1 MGKSDGYDKNAPWCV
16 RHPRAFVVP
25 PRLRTP
31 PSIAKTRPQ
40 HEASN
45 GDDDNG
51 YDRRVG
57 SVDARRS
64 GDEMSTFPR
73 EVEWDTF
80 PSTILT
86 DRVPP
91 TPRLRRPPPAVR
103 VSAPPS
109 PRARRPRRAS
119 SNSCLRLLFCLLS
132 PLGTGTRLVRVG
144 GELVAIAHTV
154 KPTGY
159 KAPNAY
165 GSRTRF
171 DGTTTN
177 GVANKK
183 VRTIGETSGGEK
195 KLAPYHPLA
204 PRNRPK
210 AQVENTL
217 GSRFAVPKGF
227 VEKYRNSSQVSFS
240 DGSVGAQRT
249 WRTTNQTYA
258 QPSGAAKRDT
268 GMDNV
273 GIFAEQAVMTH
284 AKQRF

>member
-1 MGKSDGYDKNAPWCV
+1 
-16 RHPRAFVVP
+16 
-25 PRLRTP
+25 
-31 PSIAKTRPQ
+31 
-40 HEASN
+40 
-45 GDDDNG
+45 
-51 YDRRVG
+51 
-57 SVDARRS
+57 
-64 GDEMSTFPR
+64 
-73 EVEWDTF
+73 
-80 PSTILT
+80 
-86 DRVPP
+86 
-91 TPRLRRPPPAVR
+91 
-103 VSAPPS
+103 
-109 PRARRPRRAS
+109 
-119 SNSCLRLLFCLLS
+119 
-132 PLGTGTRLVRVG
+132 VRVG

-183 VRTIGETSGGEK
+183 VRTIGDTSGGEK

>member
-1 MGKSDGYDKNAPWCV
+1 M
-16 RHPRAFVVP
+16 
-25 PRLRTP
+25 
-31 PSIAKTRPQ
+31 
-40 HEASN
+40 
-45 GDDDNG
+45 
-51 YDRRVG
+51 
-57 SVDARRS
+57 
-64 GDEMSTFPR
+64 
-73 EVEWDTF
+73 
-80 PSTILT
+80 
-86 DRVPP
+86 
-91 TPRLRRPPPAVR
+91 
-103 VSAPPS
+103 
-109 PRARRPRRAS
+109 
-119 SNSCLRLLFCLLS
+119 
-132 PLGTGTRLVRVG
+132 RVG

-171 DGTTTN
+171 DGSTTN

-183 VRTIGETSGGEK
+183 VRTVGETGNGGEK
-195 KLAPYHPLA
+195 KLVPYHPLA